1 VRRFIAAQAREGDVA
16 GLARFER
23 EARVLASLD
32 HTCRHPK
39 DPDASSDITEVPTW
53 YRCEPLPFSILEG
66 ELAGRSDPVRE
77 G

>member
-1 VRRFIAAQAREGDVA
+1 MSQGWRASSGKHACWRRSTTRA
-16 GLARFER
+16 G
-23 EARVLASLD
+23 
-32 HTCRHPK
+32 HPK